1 MKSFDHHPG
10 NMSMYLSATRRVLI
24 LITLIALGTPA
35 FAHHSAVA
43 FDRSETIEVSG
54 TVTKFVWRNPHLVIN
69 IDVEMDGSTEVWQIE
84 GGSTTEMVSNG
95 FTRDSISSGDSIT
108 VMINP
113 LKSGKP
119 GGLLQGLTLSNGTA
133 FGMEYPDEP
142 EDGDGSTGSAAP
154 AQQIP
159 SLTAYVPPPAG
170 DTWQKREARTRP
182 AQLPIPP
189 RNQDAVPGV
198 LDAENLARPRPEPA
212 FDLTG
217 TWAFRGEGS
226 ETAHYGRYEFKP
238 HPEFTA
244 KGRKIYDEYL
254 SYARRGERYA
264 EPTAYCYPAGL
275 PRVMTRFGSLMML
288 QYPTA
293 IFMMSRLNNE
303 YRVIFLDGRERQ
315 PANLRDA
322 NWNGESLGHWEGDT
336 LVIETEGFT
345 DENHL
350 IQQGIFTGDQLKI
363 TERLSMINDGNTL
376 KMDFIMTDPE
386 HWVGEWRHTKFRD
399 RMLSGDVREA
409 NCLAEDNL
417 ALPGM
422 GR

>member
-1 MKSFDHHPG
+1 M
-10 NMSMYLSATRRVLI
+10 
-24 LITLIALGTPA
+24 IAVTA
-35 FAHHSAVA
+35 FAISPLAQAHHSAVA
-43 FDRSETIEVSG
+43 FDRNETTSVSG
-54 TVTKFVWRNPHLVIN
+54 TVTKFVWRNPHLSISL
-69 IDVEMDGSTEVWQIE
+69 DVEKDGQTEQWLIE
-84 GGSTTEMVSNG
+84 GGSTTEMVTNG
-95 FTRDSISSGDSIT
+95 FTRDSISAGDRIT
-108 VMINP
+108 VLINP
-113 LKSGKP
+113 LKSRKP
-119 GGLLQGLTLSNGTA
+119 GGLLQGMTLADGKS

-142 EDGDGSTGSAAP
+142 VEEEAP

-182 AQLPIPP
+182 PQLPVPP
-189 RNQDAVPGV
+189 NNPNAVPGV
-198 LDAENLARPRPEPA
+198 LDAENLARPRPKPP

-226 ETAHYGRYEFKP
+226 EQAHYGRYEFKP

-244 KGRKIYDEYL
+244 KGQRIYDEYL
-254 SYARRGERYA
+254 SYARKGERYA
-264 EPTAYCYPAGL
+264 EPTAFCYPAGL

-293 IFMMSRLNNE
+293 IFMVSRLNNE
-303 YRVIFLDGRERQ
+303 YRVIFLDGRKRQ
-315 PANLRDA
+315 PANMRDA
-322 NWNGESLGHWEGDT
+322 NWNGESLGRWEGDT

-363 TERLSMINDGNTL
+363 TERISMINNGNTL

-422 GR
+422 GN

>member
-1 MKSFDHHPG
+1 MH
-10 NMSMYLSATRRVLI
+10 LSPVRSILVLT
-24 LITLIALGTPA
+24 TLLTIGTPSL
-35 FAHHSAVA
+35 AHHSAVA
-43 FDRSETIEVSG
+43 FDRNETIVVSG

-69 IDVEMDGSTEVWQIE
+69 IDVAKDGKTELWQIE
-84 GGSTTEMVSNG
+84 GGSTTEMVGNG
-95 FTRDSISSGDSIT
+95 FTRDSMTPGDQIT
-108 VMINP
+108 VMVNP

-119 GGLLQGLTLSNGTA
+119 GGLLQGLTLADGTA
-133 FGMEYPDEP
+133 YGMEYPDEP
-142 EDGDGSTGSAAP
+142 QDGDGSPGSAAA

-159 SLTAYVPPPAG
+159 IPPAN
-170 DTWQKREARTRP
+170 E
-182 AQLPIPP
+182 
-189 RNQDAVPGV
+189 NAVPGV
-198 LDAENLARPRPEPA
+198 LDAENLAKPRAKPA

-226 ETAHYGRYEFKP
+226 EQAHYGRYEFKP
-238 HPEFTA
+238 HPKFTA
-244 KGRKIYDEYL
+244 KGQKIYDEYL
-254 SYARRGERYA
+254 SYARKGERYA

-303 YRVIFLDGRERQ
+303 YRVIFLDGRKRQ
-315 PANLRDA
+315 AANLRDA

-363 TERLSMINDGNTL
+363 TERISMINDGNTI

-409 NCLAEDNL
+409 NCLTEDNL

-422 GR
+422 GN

>member
-1 MKSFDHHPG
+1 MHISVVRQLVFLFA
-10 NMSMYLSATRRVLI
+10 LSTIGAP
-24 LITLIALGTPA
+24 AL
-35 FAHHSAVA
+35 AHHSAVA
-43 FDRSETIEVSG
+43 FDRGETIIVSG
-54 TVTKFVWRNPHLVIN
+54 TVTKFVWRNPHLSISIN
-69 IDVEMDGSTEVWQIE
+69 VEKDGVTELWRIE
-84 GGSTTEMVSNG
+84 GGSTADMVNNG
-95 FTRDSISSGDSIT
+95 FARDSISEGDEIT
-108 VMINP
+108 VQINP
-113 LKSGKP
+113 LRSGKP
-119 GGLLQGLTLSNGTA
+119 GGLLQGMTLADGRA
-133 FGMEYPDEP
+133 FGMEY
-142 EDGDGSTGSAAP
+142 EDAP
-154 AQQIP
+154 AAEAPAREIP
-159 SLTAYVPPPAG
+159 SLTAYVPPPAD

-182 AQLPIPP
+182 AQLPIVPDSP
-189 RNQDAVPGV
+189 NAVLGV
-198 LDAENLARPRPEPA
+198 LDAENLAKPRPKPP

-217 TWAFRGEGS
+217 TWAFRGERS
-226 ETAHYGRYEFKP
+226 EQASYGTYEFKP
-238 HPEFTA
+238 HPEFTE
-244 KGRKIYDEYL
+244 KGRKTYEEYL
-254 SYARRGERYA
+254 SYATRGERYA
-264 EPTAYCYPAGL
+264 EPTAFCYPAGL
-275 PRVMTRFGSLMML
+275 PRVMTRYGSLMML

-293 IFMMSRLNNE
+293 IFMVSRLNNE

-315 PANLRDA
+315 AANLRDP

-363 TERLSMINDGNTL
+363 TERISMINDGNTL

-386 HWVGEWRHTKFRD
+386 HWIGEWRHTKFRD